1 MSRLGFQNADKY
13 NIMGTMTTTAK
24 EKAMSYFE
32 EVARAIISR
41 YKIDNYSDA
50 VSALQQ
56 AGMARFAAKRQASK
70 IFKGKSGIDNQPR
83 I

>member
-1 MSRLGFQNADKY
+1 
-13 NIMGTMTTTAK
+13 
-24 EKAMSYFE
+24 MSYFE

-41 YKIDNYSDA
+41 YKIDNYGDA

-70 IFKGKSGIDNQPR
+70 IFKGKSGIDHQPR

>member
-1 MSRLGFQNADKY
+1 
-13 NIMGTMTTTAK
+13 
-24 EKAMSYFE
+24 MSYFE

-41 YKIDNYSDA
+41 YKIDNYADA
-50 VSALQQ
+50 VSALQE

-70 IFKGKSGIDNQPR
+70 IFKDENGIDRQPR